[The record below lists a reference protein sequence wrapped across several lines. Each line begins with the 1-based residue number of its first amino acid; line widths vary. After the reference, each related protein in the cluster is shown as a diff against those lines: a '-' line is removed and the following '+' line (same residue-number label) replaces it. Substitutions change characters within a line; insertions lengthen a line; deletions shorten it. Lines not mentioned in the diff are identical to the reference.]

1 MDWLVATLFALACFA
16 FFRWRS
22 KRARERVA
30 EYAAT
35 GMRRSPLYLTWNILL
50 LVLLGL
56 MLSAGHMQHEGPI
69 AIYIWLA
76 SLGLAVIALFFVRRA
91 LKWRYPV

>member
-1 MDWLVATLFALACFA
+1 MDWVVATIFALAFFA
-16 FFRWRS
+16 FLRWRS
-22 KRARERVA
+22 KRTRERVA

-35 GMRRSPLYLTWNILL
+35 GMRRSPLYLTWNTLL

-56 MLSAGHMQHEGPI
+56 ILSSGHVQHEGSI

-76 SLGLAVIALFFVRRA
+76 ALGLAMIALYFVRRA